1 MGIAASALLS
11 ESENKGP
18 TWKKAVEPK
27 DDKPKLAAKTRIR
40 QAGKTCTLCLFHNGH
55 TLSNISISR
64 RLIFRLFTKVYI
76 FFSSSVSKLR
86 VARRAREGND
96 VADVFQTR

>member
-76 FFSSSVSKLR
+76 FFSRSLLKLLFAWLSW
-86 VARRAREGND
+86 VGY
-96 VADVFQTR
+96 VLADV